1 MERNIPRAAIHV
13 GTDKKSFSSQVGNEA
28 ERRGWDEKRYQLKNA
43 DIDKNNHYNYT
54 RKRLNFEIVKGEKIV
69 PLGSQS
75 VPLHERLQHRLDELG
90 FKPYMDAKR
99 PDQVSRNSPNCTVG
113 IIFSGDHDVLN
124 RLAFGEQKLNTSDPN
139 ADHSKVVLQKGIY
152 DWALDTYRF
161 ACEKWGEE
169 NVIGFDVHCDETSIH
184 AHVQTVPVEQVRKR
198 GRIGSKYI
206 HKDNPEKVLSTKEW
220 RALPKE
226 ERDNYTKSEAAKGV
240 VERVSYAKVWGERA
254 KDKSQYL
261 SQLHTDYYNKVGHK
275 YGLARGFS
283 YDELSEEEKRG
294 RKHKNKVV
302 LEAERQAKVALDKV
316 EKYAVLAT
324 IDKKELTIPL
334 LNIKAPVQEAMN
346 AVKKELAIPIPTIIG
361 QKAWREERTT
371 NINDAIK
378 ALVAAIN
385 AERDKQN
392 EGVRKSVN
400 KTYTYYMQNLNKQIE
415 ENKSLRAEN
424 DALKAENNKV
434 KQHISQ
440 LDEKAVE
447 RVTTQLVCAKEE
459 LASAKSYNTT
469 LMEMYNDLKARWNAI
484 WQEPEMTD
492 AWRRVEARKERETK
506 EKARQEAEAKRE
518 SMARQNRYI
527 GVLDKFIHEG
537 HEALSSFAKTDRV
550 NFNEKES
557 ASIYY
562 GIMASAVK
570 HNIGLDSKASIESA
584 AKRFLSG
591 MSWKGFTDF
600 KQECVTSWTKLFA
613 TNEVQFTDNA
623 IDNFL
628 TFVDHMSCSAD
639 TYVSLGGSNG
649 CADQLTNWDGTQKV
663 GLGSV
668 PQKKGKGWGDKRTEN
683 SDKIDF
689 IIFVT
694 YT

>member
-43 DIDKNNHYNYT
+43 DIDKNNHYNYS
-54 RKRLNFEIVKGEKIV
+54 RKRLNFEIVKGGKIIL
-69 PLGSQS
+69 LGSQS

-99 PDQVSRNSPNCTVG
+99 PEQVSRNSPNCTVG

-139 ADHSKVVLQKGIY
+139 ADHSKVTLHKGIY

-226 ERDNYTKSEAAKGV
+226 ERDNYTKSETAKDV
-240 VERVSYAKVWGERA
+240 VERVSYAKAWGERA

-261 SQLHTDYYNKVGHK
+261 SQLHTDYYNKVGRK

-302 LEAERQAKVALDKV
+302 LEAERQVKVALDKV

-346 AVKKELAIPIPTIIG
+346 AVKKELAIPILTIIG
-361 QKAWREERTT
+361 QKAWREERVS
-371 NINDAIK
+371 NIYAAIK
-378 ALVAAIN
+378 ALVAAVN

-392 EGVRKSVN
+392 EDVRKSVN
-400 KTYTYYMQNLNKQIE
+400 NTYTYYMQNLNKQIE

-424 DALKAENNKV
+424 DALKTENNKV
-434 KQHISQ
+434 KQRISQ

-447 RVTTQLVCAKEE
+447 RVTTQLVYAKEE

-492 AWRRVEARKERETK
+492 AWRRVEARKEKETK
-506 EKARQEAEAKRE
+506 EKARKEAEAKRE

-584 AKRFLSG
+584 AKRFLSD
-591 MSWKGFTDF
+591 MSWHGFTDF
-600 KQECVTSWTKLFA
+600 KQECVTNWTKLFA
-613 TNEVQFTDNA
+613 TNEVQFTNNA

-649 CADQLTNWDGTQKV
+649 CADQLTNWDGTQKA
-663 GLGSV
+663 GLG
-668 PQKKGKGWGDKRTEN
+668 T
-683 SDKIDF
+683 
-689 IIFVT
+689 VT
-694 YT
+694 RIKHRVLR

>member
-43 DIDKNNHYNYT
+43 DIDKNNHYNYS
-54 RKRLNFEIVKGEKIV
+54 RKRLNFEIVKGGKIV

-139 ADHSKVVLQKGIY
+139 ADHSNVTLQKGIY

-226 ERDNYTKSEAAKGV
+226 ERDNFTKSEVAKGV

-361 QKAWREERTT
+361 QKAWREERLN
-371 NINDAIK
+371 NINASIK
-378 ALVAAIN
+378 ALVVAIN

-415 ENKSLRAEN
+415 DNKSLRAEN
-424 DALKAENNKV
+424 DALKTENNKV
-434 KQHISQ
+434 KQRISQ

-447 RVTTQLVCAKEE
+447 RVTTQLVYAKEE

-492 AWRRVEARKERETK
+492 AWRRVEARKEKETK

-562 GIMASAVK
+562 GIMAYAVK

-584 AKRFLSG
+584 AKSFLSG

-600 KQECVTSWTKLFA
+600 KQECITSWTKLFA

-628 TFVDHMSCSAD
+628 AFVDHMSCSAD

-663 GLGSV
+663 GLGIFYKE
-668 PQKKGKGWGDKRTEN
+668 KKKSQSR
-683 SDKIDF
+683 
-689 IIFVT
+689 
-694 YT
+694 